1 MDGRD
6 ETRKI
11 GKLKKDSKAP
21 FDVLDR
27 KTMKPRNPDYRRH
40 ATAIIRKSPFVH
52 DIGLVLDDLGPG
64 WCETHIDI
72 LPKHQQQ
79 DGYIHAG
86 VQATL
91 ADHTAGGATGTL
103 VPAGY
108 LVLSAEFKINFL
120 RPAIG
125 ERIRCRATV
134 LKAGN
139 TLFVAESEVFA
150 VRGGEE
156 KLVSKATVTL
166 APVPGRA
173 SEGPGPGEEP

>member
-1 MDGRD
+1 
-6 ETRKI
+6 
-11 GKLKKDSKAP
+11 
-21 FDVLDR
+21 
-27 KTMKPRNPDYRRH
+27 MKPVNPEYRKH
-40 ATAIIRKSPFVH
+40 ATEIIQRSPFVH

-91 ADHTAGGATGTL
+91 ADHTAGGAAGTL

-120 RPAIG
+120 RPAVG
-125 ERIRCRATV
+125 ERLRCRAEV
-134 LKAGN
+134 LKAGK
-139 TLFVAESEVFA
+139 TLSVAESEVYA

-156 KLVSKATVTL
+156 KLVSKAIITL
-166 APVPGRA
+166 APVRGRA
-173 SEGPGPGEEP
+173 SGSPESDT

>member
-1 MDGRD
+1 
-6 ETRKI
+6 
-11 GKLKKDSKAP
+11 
-21 FDVLDR
+21 
-27 KTMKPRNPDYRRH
+27 MKPVNPEYREH
-40 ATAIIRKSPFVH
+40 ATGIIQRSPFVR

-64 WCETHIDI
+64 WCETHIEI

-91 ADHTAGGATGTL
+91 ADHTAGGAAGTL

-125 ERIRCRATV
+125 ERLRCRAEV
-134 LKAGN
+134 LKAGK
-139 TLFVAESEVFA
+139 TLSVAESEVYA
-150 VRGGEE
+150 VRDGEE
-156 KLVSKATVTL
+156 KLVSKAIITL
-166 APVPGRA
+166 APVRGRA
-173 SEGPGPGEEP
+173 SDSPGTEP

>member
-1 MDGRD
+1 MQCSVTPFEGIRVDAWGAD
-6 ETRKI
+6 E
-11 GKLKKDSKAP
+11 LDSSVMEP
-21 FDVLDR
+21 QN
-27 KTMKPRNPDYRRH
+27 PRYREH
-40 ATAIIRKSPFVH
+40 ATAIIRKSEFAR

-72 LPKHQQQ
+72 LPKHMQQ

-103 VPAGY
+103 VPADY

-125 ERIRCRATV
+125 ERLRCRATV
-134 LKAGN
+134 LKAGK
-139 TLFVAESEVFA
+139 TLAVAESEVFA
-150 VRGGEE
+150 VRDGAE
-156 KLVSKATVTL
+156 KMVAKAMVTL
-166 APVPGRA
+166 APVRGR
-173 SEGPGPGEEP
+173 

>member
-1 MDGRD
+1 
-6 ETRKI
+6 
-11 GKLKKDSKAP
+11 
-21 FDVLDR
+21 
-27 KTMKPRNPDYRRH
+27 MKPQNPLYLEH
-40 ATAIIRKSPFVH
+40 ARAIFLKSRFAA
-52 DIGLVLDDLGPG
+52 DIGMVLDDLGPG

-72 LPKHQQQ
+72 LPKHLQQ

-120 RPAIG
+120 RPCIG

-134 LKAGN
+134 LKAGK
-139 TLFVAESEVFA
+139 TLCVAESEVYA
-150 VRGGEE
+150 VRNGAE
-156 KLVSKATVTL
+156 KLAAKATVTL
-166 APVPGRA
+166 APVRGQAPA
-173 SEGPGPGEEP
+173 GPEPGETA

>member
-1 MDGRD
+1 M
-6 ETRKI
+6 E
-11 GKLKKDSKAP
+11 
-21 FDVLDR
+21 
-27 KTMKPRNPDYRRH
+27 PRNPRYREH
-40 ATAIIRKSPFVH
+40 ARAIIEKSPFVH

-72 LPKHQQQ
+72 LRRHQQQ

-91 ADHTAGGATGTL
+91 ADHTAGGAAGTL
-103 VPAGY
+103 VPAGC

-125 ERIRCRATV
+125 ERLRCRATV

-139 TLFVAESEVFA
+139 TLAVAESEVFA
-150 VRGGEE
+150 IREGKE

-166 APVPGRA
+166 VPVPTAPEAAGTT
-173 SEGPGPGEEP
+173 GT

>member
-1 MDGRD
+1 
-6 ETRKI
+6 
-11 GKLKKDSKAP
+11 
-21 FDVLDR
+21 
-27 KTMKPRNPDYRRH
+27 MKPQNPQYREH
-40 ATAIIRKSPFVH
+40 ATAIIKKSRFAA

-72 LPKHQQQ
+72 LPKHLQQ

-103 VPAGY
+103 VPEGY

-120 RPAIG
+120 RPCIG

-134 LKAGN
+134 LKAGR
-139 TLFVAESEVFA
+139 TLCVAESEVYA
-150 VRGGEE
+150 VRNGAE
-156 KLVSKATVTL
+156 KLAAKATVTL
-166 APVPGRA
+166 APVRGQAPA
-173 SEGPGPGEEP
+173 GPEPGETA